1 MSIEKLNEIF
11 TADFN
16 IDSIIA
22 LRQNRHSR
30 QHSWME
36 TPRRINGLF
45 LITDYPAHYTL
56 DDGSSFKAEVGDVLL
71 MSKGSR
77 YIVNFSIPEGKKTH
91 PLMINFRLVDA
102 ENNEI
107 ILPTGVEKLTH
118 DDHTLLPLFSAAAQH
133 YKNSAHA
140 LLKSR
145 VFEIIGNLFPIE
157 PKDEC
162 MIAYIN
168 RHYTHSFNISELA
181 KSCAMCEATYRKRFK
196 ELTGVSPVQYINTLK
211 VQKACE
217 LLTDGDLNAAD
228 IAEFLSFCSISYF
241 YRVFKDIKGM
251 APAEFKSLAIVNSK
265 N

>member
-1 MSIEKLNEIF
+1 MSIQKLNEIF
-11 TADFN
+11 TAEFN
-16 IDSIIA
+16 IDSIVA
-22 LRQNRHSR
+22 LRQNRTCNR
-30 QHSWME
+30 HSWMD

-71 MSKGSR
+71 MPKGSR
-77 YIVNFSIPEGKKTH
+77 YVVEFSIPEGKKTH

-107 ILPTGVEKLTH
+107 VLPTGVKKLTQ

-145 VFEIIGNLFPIE
+145 VFEIIGNVFPIE

-162 MIAYIN
+162 MISYIN
-168 RHYTHSFNISELA
+168 RHYTHSFSIAELA
-181 KSCAMCEATYRKRFK
+181 ERSAMCEAAYRRRFK
-196 ELTGVSPVQYINTLK
+196 ELTGVSPVQYINSLK

-217 LLTDGDLNAAD
+217 LLADADLNAAD

-251 APAEFKSLAIVNSK
+251 TPAEFKSLSLINSK
-265 N
+265 S

>member
-1 MSIEKLNEIF
+1 MSIQELNEIF

-22 LRQNRHSR
+22 LRQNRHTR

-45 LITDYPAHYTL
+45 LITDYPAYYTL
-56 DDGSSFKAEVGDVLL
+56 SDGSSFKAEVGDVLL
-71 MSKGSR
+71 MPKGSR
-77 YIVNFSIPEGKKTH
+77 YVVEFSIPEGKKTH

-107 ILPTGVEKLTH
+107 VLPAGVKKLTH
-118 DDHTLLPLFSAAAQH
+118 DNHTLLPLFNAAAQH

-145 VFEIIGNLFPIE
+145 VFEIIGNIFPLE

-162 MIAYIN
+162 MISHIN
-168 RHYTHSFNISELA
+168 RHYTHNFSISELA
-181 KSCAMCEATYRKRFK
+181 EICAMCEATYRKRFK
-196 ELTGVSPVQYINTLK
+196 QLTGVSPVQYITRLK

-217 LLTDGDLNAAD
+217 LLTDGELSHND
-228 IAEFLSFCSISYF
+228 ISEFLNFSSISYF
-241 YRVFKDIKGM
+241 YRVFKDVTGM
-251 APAEFKSLAIVNSK
+251 TPNEYKAKHSL
-265 N
+265 